1 MYKRLQYISQGN
13 SIEEQ
18 LQNIQ
23 QALEHGCKW
32 IQMRFKKATSED
44 IETLAEAVKIICK
57 EYQATFIINDNVPL
71 AQKIDADGVHLG
83 LKDMK
88 ISNAREILGNHKII
102 GGTANT
108 LEDIQKQIKE
118 GADYI
123 GLGPFRFTTTKDN
136 LSPILGLEGYQN
148 ISKELRI
155 QEISTPIYAIGGIQ
169 LEDVFPIIQTG
180 IYGIAVSG
188 LISQS
193 GNKTELITKLNE
205 TLYEPVHI

>member
-1 MYKRLQYISQGN
+1 MYNRLQYISQGN
-13 SIEEQ
+13 SVDEQ
-18 LQNIQ
+18 LANIS

-32 IQMRFKKATSED
+32 IQLRFKKGNSED
-44 IETLAEAVKIICK
+44 TYTLAEAVKNLC
-57 EYQATFIINDNVPL
+57 EERQATFIINDNVPL
-71 AQKIDADGVHLG
+71 TQKIDADGVHLG

-88 ISNAREILGNHKII
+88 ISNAREILGPNKII

-123 GLGPFRFTTTKDN
+123 GLGPFRFTKTKDN

-148 ISKELRI
+148 IVTELRLLG
-155 QEISTPIYAIGGIQ
+155 ISTPIYAIGGIQ
-169 LEDVFPIIQTG
+169 FEDVAPIIQTG

-188 LISQS
+188 LITESD
-193 GNKTELITKLNE
+193 NKTEIITALNE
-205 TLYEPVHI
+205 KLHEPVNI

>member
-18 LQNIQ
+18 FQNIQ

-44 IETLAEAVKIICK
+44 IETLAEAAKIICK

-88 ISNAREILGNHKII
+88 ICQCPRNSWE
-102 GGTANT
+102 
-108 LEDIQKQIKE
+108 
-118 GADYI
+118 
-123 GLGPFRFTTTKDN
+123 
-136 LSPILGLEGYQN
+136 S
-148 ISKELRI
+148 
-155 QEISTPIYAIGGIQ
+155 
-169 LEDVFPIIQTG
+169 
-180 IYGIAVSG
+180 
-188 LISQS
+188 
-193 GNKTELITKLNE
+193 
-205 TLYEPVHI
+205 

>member
-1 MYKRLQYISQGN
+1 MYNRLQYISQGN
-13 SIEEQ
+13 NIDEQ
-18 LQNIQ
+18 LTNIQ

-71 AQKIDADGVHLG
+71 AQKIDSDGVHLG

-88 ISNAREILGNHKII
+88 ISNAREILGKHKII

-123 GLGPFRFTTTKDN
+123 GLGPYRFTTTKDN
-136 LSPILGLEGYQN
+136 LSPILGLEGY
-148 ISKELRI
+148 KEILSNLKFE
-155 QEISTPIYAIGGIQ
+155 EITTPVYAIGGIQ
-169 LEDVFPIIQTG
+169 IEDVAPIIQTG

-188 LISQS
+188 LITESDH
-193 GNKTELITKLNE
+193 KTELITKLNE
-205 TLYEPVHI
+205 TLYEPVNI